1 MELQAIQQSD
11 VDQLVQL
18 LSLSQQQS
26 KEQQALVFSTL
37 SQLEKNPTSYL
48 VFLRIALDSG
58 VALVIRELAA
68 LTLKNMIV
76 RNITSLPTD
85 IVASL
90 KNLIIGHF
98 AGADP
103 KIAKTLGL
111 ILGVLVEVKD
121 SKEVDFT
128 ILEFL
133 LESVKNGNEIAL
145 EVLGRVI

>member
-98 AGADP
+98 ARADP